1 MSFFSSEIVQQ
12 ELKEISELQ
21 EKIYEKV
28 FSFSSM
34 DTEDKLEHVEMLEEL
49 LNKQRVLYTRMTLSD
64 DPAAKEMKEQI
75 LTQARQLGF
84 PPDVDLAYVFGNMTH
99 IIDNMKKSLRE
110 S

>member
-12 ELKEISELQ
+12 EMKEISELQ

-28 FSFSSM
+28 FAFPSM
-34 DTEDKLEHVEMLEEL
+34 DTKDKLEHVELLESL

-64 DPAAKEMKEQI
+64 DPAAKDMKEQI

-99 IIDNMKKSLRE
+99 IIDNMKKSLRD

>member
-12 ELKEISELQ
+12 EMKEISELQ

-28 FSFSSM
+28 FAFSTM
-34 DTEDKLEHVEMLEEL
+34 DKNDKLQHVEMLEEL

-64 DPAAKEMKEQI
+64 DPAAKEMKESI
-75 LTQARQLGF
+75 LTQAKQLGF
-84 PPDVDLAYVFGNMTH
+84 PPDVDLSYVFGNMTH
-99 IIDNMKKSLRE
+99 IIDNMKKSLRD

>member
-12 ELKEISELQ
+12 EMKEISELQ

-28 FSFSSM
+28 FAFSTM
-34 DTEDKLEHVEMLEEL
+34 DKNDKLQHVEMLEEL

-64 DPAAKEMKEQI
+64 DPAAKEMKESI
-75 LTQARQLGF
+75 LTQAKQLGF
-84 PPDVDLAYVFGNMTH
+84 PPDVDLAYVFGNMTN
-99 IIDNMKKSLRE
+99 IIDNMKKSLRD